1 MFAVRAFSLILDI
14 NKAVQLTPVFAQ
26 GNLEKEGIK
35 WILTDWL
42 KIKYHPLFLCHLYLK
57 KKLSIQNIYI

>member
-14 NKAVQLTPVFAQ
+14 NKAVQRTPVFAQ

-42 KIKYHPLFLCHLYLK
+42 KIKYHPLFYV
-57 KKLSIQNIYI
+57 IYIWRKNSLYRIYI

>member
-14 NKAVQLTPVFAQ
+14 NKAIQRTPVFAQ

-42 KIKYHPLFLCHLYLK
+42 KIKYHPLFYV
-57 KKLSIQNIYI
+57 IYI